1 MQPSNKLSKTLIY
14 PKPLILYMIHQYRQL
29 ASALCYFLIG
39 IIWYLVDQDAK
50 RDPLIE
56 FHAKQGLVFLIAAI
70 LYGIAFHLV
79 SGLLS
84 ILLGWI
90 PVVGSI
96 ILTIVGI
103 LAYIPLIWA
112 ILGVVNAVQEKE
124 KELPLIGHLGKKLN
138 F

>member
-1 MQPSNKLSKTLIY
+1 
-14 PKPLILYMIHQYRQL
+14 MIHKYRQIV
-29 ASALCYFLIG
+29 SALCYFLIG

-50 RDPLIE
+50 RDPLIQ

-90 PVVGSI
+90 PVIGSI

-112 ILGVVNAVQEKE
+112 ILGVVSAVQEKE